1 MICFETITHFRERLQ
16 ALMDYKRSV
25 YSEAETEIKSAFKGV
40 SIEQIRQNRDMIL
53 MQDDSIAIK
62 LRLPDH
68 RQRLSKKDGYRLV
81 YLVSMIEERVAFLD
95 IYPKRGPLQQ
105 LDIPDEELLRL
116 LSLYVQEGNN
126 DQLQFFDIST

>member
-1 MICFETITHFRERLQ
+1 MISFETITHFRERLE
-16 ALMDYKRSV
+16 ALMDYKRGV
-25 YSEAETEIKSAFKGV
+25 YSGAEAEVKNAFKDI

-68 RQRLSKKDGYRLV
+68 RQRLSKKDGYRLI

-105 LDIPDEELLRL
+105 LDIPGEELLRL
-116 LSLYVQEGNN
+116 LSLYVLEGNN
-126 DQLQFFDIST
+126 NQLQLFDF

>member
-1 MICFETITHFRERLQ
+1 MISFETITHFRERLQ
-16 ALMDYKRSV
+16 ALMDYKRGV
-25 YSEAETEIKSAFKGV
+25 YSGVEAEIKSAFRNV
-40 SIEQIRQNRDMIL
+40 LIEQIRQNRDMIL
-53 MQDDSIAIK
+53 MQSDAIAIK

-68 RQRLSKKDGYRLV
+68 RQRLSKKDGYRLI

-126 DQLQFFDIST
+126 DQLQIFNI

>member
-1 MICFETITHFRERLQ
+1 M
-16 ALMDYKRSV
+16 
-25 YSEAETEIKSAFKGV
+25 
-40 SIEQIRQNRDMIL
+40 
-53 MQDDSIAIK
+53 
-62 LRLPDH
+62 
-68 RQRLSKKDGYRLV
+68 LSKDGYRLI

>member
-25 YSEAETEIKSAFKGV
+25 YSGAETEIKSAFKGV

-68 RQRLSKKDGYRLV
+68 CQRLSKKDGYRLI

>member
-1 MICFETITHFRERLQ
+1 MISFETITHFRERLQ
-16 ALMDYKRSV
+16 ALMDYKRGV
-25 YSEAETEIKSAFKGV
+25 YSGAEAEIKSAFRNV
-40 SIEQIRQNRDMIL
+40 PIEQIRQNRDMIL
-53 MQDDSIAIK
+53 MQSDAIAIK

-68 RQRLSKKDGYRLV
+68 RQRLSKKDGYRLI

-126 DQLQFFDIST
+126 DQLQIFNI

>member
-16 ALMDYKRSV
+16 ALMDYKRS
-25 YSEAETEIKSAFKGV
+25 
-40 SIEQIRQNRDMIL
+40 
-53 MQDDSIAIK
+53 
-62 LRLPDH
+62 
-68 RQRLSKKDGYRLV
+68 V

>member
-25 YSEAETEIKSAFKGV
+25 YSGAETEIKSAFKGV

-68 RQRLSKKDGYRLV
+68 RQRLSKKDGYRLI

-126 DQLQFFDIST
+126 DQLQFFDEM